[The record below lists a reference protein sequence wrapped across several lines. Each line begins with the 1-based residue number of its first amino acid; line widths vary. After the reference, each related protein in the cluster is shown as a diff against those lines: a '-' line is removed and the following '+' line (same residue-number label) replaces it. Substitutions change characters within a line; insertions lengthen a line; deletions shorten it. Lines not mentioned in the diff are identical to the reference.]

1 MAVTARRALRTLVV
15 LLLATGLPTL
25 VRAQNATPAP
35 SGSPSPSPSP
45 SPTPGFSL
53 HVQGANIFISAGASG
68 PGLAPPEAPAFEAG
82 LPLSPMSPYDWF
94 TSAAETPGNAGMLQY
109 LVDGND
115 RMRTVT
121 FDAQVLVGAY
131 AGDLNNLM
139 YWSEPWLGPLD
150 PHEGHSPINYAIN
163 FPQSG
168 GRGIEGGSA
177 QAVVPYATSLASN
190 DGSWK
195 VSGGYVNLTQT
206 DRFVFAPPAVTNANP
221 SIGVQ
226 SAETLGPGMPNVD
239 AWNASP
245 SSLPLLGADL
255 VSTHGQST
263 IELTD
268 ALLPVLQGTQARLA
282 MGSYVLDRGNF
293 GRFSA
298 QVLNIT
304 TSGDP
309 IVTTTFFGADQ
320 TLYPGAQG
328 RLFSSL
334 LGDQVQTIAG
344 IRGFFHPFHG
354 DDVLIELGEGW
365 YHDGLAAQP
374 GSQSPGTYEHLAF
387 TRHFAENADAGVEY
401 YRFDPRYADVI
412 LPYGVPENVWSVAWS
427 WPGQWLKSTY
437 QAVDNTIIGINREGY
452 RAHADYIHGR
462 FELHADAYVWRQI
475 EPITLSNASQE
486 GWIDGYFLPQF
497 NADATLGW
505 QRQAGLYAAWHWR
518 NNALVLDS
526 IWDRSYRPAIDP
538 SDFVSMNYPQVV
550 ASFQH
555 HWFKKMVATVGYGR
569 YSANGTWATTPVLGI
584 YGVAFLGGEWD
595 FTNGQQLLV
604 QLRRYGLTGLP
615 SEPGGPL
622 PTMRGTSLVVDQR
635 IQL

>member
-1 MAVTARRALRTLVV
+1 MQKLALWFAAMVVACGIPVAVV
-15 LLLATGLPTL
+15 
-25 VRAQNATPAP
+25 AQAASPGP
-35 SGSPSPSPSP
+35 STSPSPSQSP

-53 HVQGANIFISAGASG
+53 HAQGANVFISQGASG
-68 PGLAPPEAPAFEAG
+68 PGLSPPEAAAFENG

-94 TSAAETPGNAGMLQY
+94 TSATETPGNAGMLQY

-121 FDAQVLVGAY
+121 LDAQVLVGAY
-131 AGDLNNLM
+131 GGDLNNLT
-139 YWSEPWLGPLD
+139 YWSEPWQGPLD

-168 GRGIEGGSA
+168 GAGIEGGSA
-177 QAVVPYATSLASN
+177 QFVAPYAASLASN
-190 DGSWK
+190 DGAWK

-206 DRFVFAPPAVTNANP
+206 DRFVFAPPAVTNVDP
-221 SIGVQ
+221 SIGVPT
-226 SAETLGPGMPNVD
+226 AETLGPGSPNVD
-239 AWNASP
+239 AWSASP

-282 MGSYVLDRGNF
+282 MASYVLDRGDN

-298 QVLNIT
+298 QVANIT

-309 IVTTTFFGADQ
+309 ILTTTFFGTDQ
-320 TLYPGAQG
+320 TLYPGPQG
-328 RLFSSL
+328 RLFSSVL
-334 LGDQVQTIAG
+334 ADQVQTIAG
-344 IRGFFHPFHG
+344 IRAFFHPLHNN
-354 DDVLIELGEGW
+354 DLLIELGAAW
-365 YHDGLAAQP
+365 YHDGLAAEP
-374 GSQSPGTYEHLAF
+374 GTQAPGTYEHF
-387 TRHFAENADAGVEY
+387 KFSHHFDAGTDAGIEY

-452 RAHADYIHGR
+452 RTYANYSRGR
-462 FELHADAYVWRQI
+462 LQLHADAYVWRQI
-475 EPITLSNASQE
+475 EPNTLTNASQE

-497 NADATLGW
+497 DANATLGW
-505 QRQAGLYAAWHWR
+505 QRQAALYAIWHWP
-518 NNALVLDS
+518 NDDVVLDS
-526 IWDRSYRPAIDP
+526 VWDRSYRPATDP
-538 SDFVSMNYPQVV
+538 VDFVSINYPQ
-550 ASFQH
+550 AIGTFQH
-555 HWFKKMVATVGYGR
+555 HWGKKMVAAIGYGR
-569 YSANGTWATTPVLGI
+569 YSANGTWSTTPVLGI
-584 YGVAFLGGEWD
+584 YGEAFVGGEWD
-595 FTNGQQLLV
+595 FTNGQQLLI

-615 SEPGGPL
+615 SEPGGPP
-622 PTMRGTSLVVDQR
+622 PTMRGTSLIVDQR

>member
-1 MAVTARRALRTLVV
+1 
-15 LLLATGLPTL
+15 
-25 VRAQNATPAP
+25 
-35 SGSPSPSPSP
+35 
-45 SPTPGFSL
+45 
-53 HVQGANIFISAGASG
+53 
-68 PGLAPPEAPAFEAG
+68 
-82 LPLSPMSPYDWF
+82 MSPYDWF
-94 TSAAETPGNAGMLQY
+94 TSAVETPGNAGMLQY

-115 RMRTVT
+115 RMRTIT
-121 FDAQVLVGAY
+121 FDAQVLAGGY

-139 YWSEPWLGPLD
+139 YWSEPWMGPLD
-150 PHEGHSPINYAIN
+150 PHEGRSPVNYAIN

-168 GRGIEGGSA
+168 GAGIEGGSA
-177 QAVVPYATSLASN
+177 QAVVPYAASLASN
-190 DGSWK
+190 DGAWK

-245 SSLPLLGADL
+245 PSLPLLGADL

-263 IELTD
+263 VELTD
-268 ALLPVLQGTQARLA
+268 ALLPVLRGTQARLA
-282 MGSYVLDRGNF
+282 MGSYVLDRGDD

-309 IVTTTFFGADQ
+309 ILTTTFFGADQ
-320 TLYPGAQG
+320 TLYPGTQG
-328 RLFSSL
+328 RLFSSIL
-334 LGDQVQTIAG
+334 ADQAQTIAG

-354 DDVLIELGEGW
+354 DDVLVELGAGW

-374 GSQSPGTYEHLAF
+374 GSQSPGTYEHFAF
-387 TRHFAENADAGVEY
+387 TRHFTRSADAGLEY

-437 QAVDNTIIGINREGY
+437 EAVDNTIVGINREGY

-486 GWIDGYFLPQF
+486 GWVDGYFLPQF

-518 NNALVLDS
+518 NNDLVLDS

-538 SDFVSMNYPQVV
+538 TDFVSINYPQVV
-550 ASFQH
+550 GSFQH
-555 HWFKKMVATVGYGR
+555 HWFKKMVAAIGYGR
-569 YSANGTWATTPVLGI
+569 YSANGSWATTPVLGI

-595 FTNGQQLLV
+595 FTSGQQLLV